1 MVPQQQHRLS
11 IPRRTHRTKAR
22 RQRCQQGGI
31 QFCWQHEILPRT
43 WLNKSSYITPEREYI
58 KVMAGFQAWPDSE
71 TASVRASDARVVS

>member
-31 QFCWQHEILPRT
+31 QFCWQHEIYLGHVGA
-43 WLNKSSYITPEREYI
+43 LD
-58 KVMAGFQAWPDSE
+58 MADAGHMPHSEPHAPCSLLQLLLLLTYCLAQA
-71 TASVRASDARVVS
+71 T